1 MTPSIL
7 KRAPLLF
14 SLLIFPALAD
24 FNSVA
29 LSAGDDVNGKLDQQR
44 SDFKTAE
51 RALKKH
57 QTDAYLQLLPS
68 LTDYPLAP
76 YLIYQELSQRLRSLP
91 YKDVD
96 KFLRLHADSY
106 LGDRLLKNWLSTLA
120 RKKLWQQY
128 QTYYQH
134 HIKDITLQCYQ
145 LRARLYNGDTKALE
159 DIAPVWNVGTSR
171 PKACDPLFKQWMD
184 AGLLTDDIA
193 WDRHAKALAARKP
206 SLAGYIGKNFN
217 SKELAAAAKKYR
229 AVYSRP
235 SLIFYTDRYSQK
247 SPENKEIILFG
258 LKHVAK
264 RQPVKTLSAW
274 TQYNAQ
280 QEFSESEQIDMQELL
295 AVMMVRSG
303 NMQQAEDLLEG
314 KAISS
319 EQLVERLIR
328 VSLRERDWD
337 KIYFW
342 LNKLPQEAEQ
352 SERWRYWRAR
362 SLHELDPKG
371 NAKEVKGI
379 YSDLALRRDF
389 YGFLSA
395 DILGQKYELVDRP
408 VTPPAELMSLV
419 IQSPGILRAREFLA
433 LNRINSARREWRHT
447 TRDFSVDEKKAAGLV
462 AQQWGW
468 HRKGIEAMASAR
480 YWDDLQVR
488 FPLAFNTQVQAVA
501 EFTKIEPQLLF
512 AVARQESAFSPDAR
526 SRVGATGLMQLMPGT
541 AKDTARKI
549 GITYKKSDLLRPDIN
564 VKLGGSYLKQMM
576 GRFEDNR
583 ILTAA
588 AYNAGPHRV
597 SKWLSD
603 DDQLLPYDVWIEL
616 IPFKETRRYVQNIL
630 TYSVIYGYRMGAEV
644 PLIRQNE
651 ARQML

>member
-1 MTPSIL
+1 MIPSIL
-7 KRAPLLF
+7 KTAPLLF

-24 FNSVA
+24 LNSVA
-29 LSAGDDVNGKLDQQR
+29 LSAGADVNGKLDQQR

-57 QTDAYLQLLPS
+57 QTNKYLQLLPS
-68 LTDYPLAP
+68 LVDYPLTP
-76 YLIYQELSQRLRSLP
+76 YLIYRELSQRLRSLP

-96 KFLRLHADSY
+96 KFLDLHADSY
-106 LGDRLLKNWLSTLA
+106 LGDRLLKTWLSTLA

-128 QTYYQH
+128 QNYYQYP
-134 HIKDITLQCYQ
+134 IKDITLQCYQ
-145 LRARLYNGDTKALE
+145 LRARLFNGETNALQ
-159 DIAPVWNVGTSR
+159 DIPPVWNVGTSR

-193 WDRHAKALAARKP
+193 WDRHAKALAAREL
-206 SLAGYIGKNFN
+206 SLAGYIGKKFN
-217 SKELAAAAKKYR
+217 SEELAADAERYR
-229 AVYSRP
+229 AVYRQP
-235 SLIFYTDRYSQK
+235 SLIFKTGRYSQK
-247 SPENKEIILFG
+247 SAENKEIILFG

-280 QEFSESEQIDMQELL
+280 QEFTESEQLDMQELL
-295 AVMMVRSG
+295 ATMMVRSG

-328 VSLRERDWD
+328 ASLRERDWS

-362 SLHELDPKG
+362 SLHELDSEG
-371 NAKEVKGI
+371 NAEEVKGI
-379 YSDLALRRDF
+379 YSELALRRDF

-408 VTPPAELMSLV
+408 VTPPAELMSS
-419 IQSPGILRAREFLA
+419 IMQSPGILRAREFLA
-433 LNRINSARREWRHT
+433 LKRINSARREWRHT
-447 TRDFSVDEKKAAGLV
+447 TRDFTVDEKKAAGLV

-501 EFTKIEPQLLF
+501 ELTKIEPQLLF

-541 AKDTARKI
+541 AKDTAKKI
-549 GITYKKSDLLRPDIN
+549 GIKYKKSDLLRPDIN

-576 GRFEDNR
+576 GRFEGNR

-597 SKWLSD
+597 NKWLSD

-644 PLIRQNE
+644 PFIRQNE
-651 ARQML
+651 ARQLL